1 MLTAP
6 GESYLPLEDELRQ
19 VATIVVGDSARAFEQ
34 VAAEVE
40 VILNWSGRLSLIR
53 QVFLI
58 SHRLRWIH
66 SRSAG
71 LERTLFPELIASGVT
86 LTNGSGVFSPSLG
99 EFALAAILY
108 FAKDF
113 RRMIRNQMTGLWEP
127 FNVTMASGQTVGI
140 VGYGDIGSAVAARVR
155 ALGMTVLGLKRH
167 ISLQYKHDPVVD
179 QIYGSNQ
186 RLEMLPR
193 CDYVVVA
200 APLNEETRGLIG
212 EAEFA
217 VMKKNA
223 VLINIGR
230 GPVVSEGA
238 MIKAL
243 SEKRIKG
250 AALDVFDE
258 EPLPNGHPFYTLE
271 NVLLSPHCADHTP
284 DWLDNAMRF
293 FLAQLE
299 RFRRGETLLNIV
311 DKQLGY

>member
-1 MLTAP
+1 MQDL
-6 GESYLPLEDELRQ
+6 
-19 VATIVVGDSARAFEQ
+19 IVTVD
-34 VAAEVE
+34 AEH
-40 VILNWSGRLSLIR
+40 LADRC
-53 QVFLI
+53 
-58 SHRLRWIH
+58 
-66 SRSAG
+66 A
-71 LERTLFPELIASGVT
+71 ELIASGVT

-271 NVLLSPHCADHTP
+271 DVLLSPHCADHTP

>member
-200 APLNEETRGLIG
+200 APLNEETHGLIG

-238 MIKAL
+238 MI
-243 SEKRIKG
+243 G
-250 AALDVFDE
+250 ACCNRV
-258 EPLPNGHPFYTLE
+258 
-271 NVLLSPHCADHTP
+271 VLHDCGTRSLHT
-284 DWLDNAMRF
+284 R
-293 FLAQLE
+293 
-299 RFRRGETLLNIV
+299 
-311 DKQLGY
+311 